1 MKIYHGTLQGI
12 VAVYHTNR
20 NRAQYQLDPKLC
32 HIKVTNVESGILDTE
47 DEFVSLPL
55 YSIRLLCELSV
66 LLVNSF
72 VKDLIFVSHLNI
84 TACNISNKY
93 FY

>member
-1 MKIYHGTLQGI
+1 MELSKVLWQFTILT
-12 VAVYHTNR
+12 ATEPNTNLTP
-20 NRAQYQLDPKLC
+20 NSAISKLLMW
-32 HIKVTNVESGILDTE
+32 KVVFLIQKMNL
-47 DEFVSLPL
+47 FLPL